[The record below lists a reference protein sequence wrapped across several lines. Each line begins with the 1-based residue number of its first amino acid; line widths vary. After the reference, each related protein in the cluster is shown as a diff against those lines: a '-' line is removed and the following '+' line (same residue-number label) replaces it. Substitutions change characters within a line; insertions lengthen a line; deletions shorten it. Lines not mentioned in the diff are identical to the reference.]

1 MMPLSSQDQPISERE
16 KDLSAKLK
24 EAESQ
29 ITANAQREAKLLAQ
43 LLEAKNTLLE
53 ASQQREHD
61 LAKQLERTMADLHL
75 CQQTQQS
82 TSQQLQKSVAELEAL
97 KKRVDDPSAELLE
110 KDNAL
115 KTSRI
120 QERLLSTE
128 LTQLKADHDH
138 CNSEQEGL
146 RKNLLALEKDRGYS
160 RDKVTMLSDKL
171 KDAASK
177 IDNFESETKQLLVKL
192 SQAESN
198 VKECKDR
205 EEGLQQELRIA
216 KDLQGTLNKSNDQ
229 IFNPGDN
236 KSTPQTKMQS
246 IKFGQT
252 SQVQPSP
259 SFPSVRHSNGQSQHN
274 KPFTYG
280 ALGFGQHPQ
289 TPSQFSGNGS

>member
-1 MMPLSSQDQPISERE
+1 MSLSSQDQPISERE

-29 ITANAQREAKLLAQ
+29 ITANAQREAKLLTQ

-61 LAKQLERTMADLHL
+61 LAKQLERTTADLHL

-82 TSQQLQKSVAELEAL
+82 TSQQLQKSVSELEVL

-115 KTSRI
+115 KTSRS

-146 RKNLLALEKDRGYS
+146 RKNFLALKKDLGYS
-160 RDKVTMLSDKL
+160 QDKVTILSDKL
-171 KDAASK
+171 KDAESK
-177 IDNFESETKQLLVKL
+177 IDDFKSETKQLLVKL
-192 SQAESN
+192 SQAEAN

-205 EEGLQQELRIA
+205 EEGLQQESHIV
-216 KDLQGTLNKSNDQ
+216 KDVQGPVNESKGQSF
-229 IFNPGDN
+229 IFGHN

-246 IKFGQT
+246 IEFGQT
-252 SQVQPSP
+252 SQMQPSP
-259 SFPSVRHSNGQSQHN
+259 SFPSVGHSNGQFQHN